1 LFADA
6 SKDFVEEVAQT
17 VRLIRSK
24 GVGIFF
30 ITQLPDDVPGPVL
43 AQLGNR
49 IQHALRAHTPRDAKA
64 LKAAVTTYP
73 NTDDYDLEEDL
84 TRLGTG
90 EAMITIL
97 DEKGTPT
104 PVVWTRL
111 APPTSRIGDPGR
123 ERVDA
128 AAKASTLWSKYATE
142 ENRESAEEKLKA
154 KLATATE
161 AAAKEEGDPG
171 VKEPGDGGVKVEKP
185 AGRAKAKRAPK
196 PQKDEPGV
204 VETVLK
210 SREGRSMINT
220 VLRGVFGILKK
231 S

>member
-1 LFADA
+1 
-6 SKDFVEEVAQT
+6 
-17 VRLIRSK
+17 
-24 GVGIFF
+24 
-30 ITQLPDDVPGPVL
+30 VL

-73 NTDDYDLEEDL
+73 KTDDYDLEEDL

-97 DEKGTPT
+97 DEKGAPT
-104 PVVWTRL
+104 PVVWARL
-111 APPTSRIGDPGR
+111 APPASRIGDPGR
-123 ERVDA
+123 EKVDA
-128 AAKASTLWSKYATE
+128 AAKASALWSTFATE
-142 ENRESAEEKLKA
+142 ENRESAEERIKGQ
-154 KLATATE
+154 LASAAE
-161 AAAKEEGDPG
+161 AAAKEQSDPG
-171 VKEPGDGGVKVEKP
+171 VKEAGGGVKVEKP
-185 AGRAKAKRAPK
+185 AGRAKAERRSAPK

-231 S
+231 G